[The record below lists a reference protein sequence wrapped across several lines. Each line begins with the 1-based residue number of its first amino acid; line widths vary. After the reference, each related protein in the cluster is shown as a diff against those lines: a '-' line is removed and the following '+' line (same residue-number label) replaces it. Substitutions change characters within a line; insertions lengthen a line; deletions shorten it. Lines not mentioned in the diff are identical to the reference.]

1 MSLSL
6 GVSACALFVSA
17 INTDFEDDQCR
28 HYLFTFFL
36 KVHTIVGAWTA
47 AAPTD
52 PSKTWIK
59 QSRKRSVR
67 PASSVLG
74 PRRKLRCMY
83 TVTQQLKNTN
93 QLSLGR
99 PTVDTR
105 CRSDM
110 RRERGHNTRVRLCSE
125 PARAERRLAT
135 SLRSAPDNRSMHK
148 KPEAQQNNPTT
159 RRPNANILRIVL
171 YK

>member
-36 KVHTIVGAWTA
+36 KVHTIVGAWDGRRSDRPLKNVDQT
-47 AAPTD
+47 
-52 PSKTWIK
+52 
-59 QSRKRSVR
+59 KRSVR